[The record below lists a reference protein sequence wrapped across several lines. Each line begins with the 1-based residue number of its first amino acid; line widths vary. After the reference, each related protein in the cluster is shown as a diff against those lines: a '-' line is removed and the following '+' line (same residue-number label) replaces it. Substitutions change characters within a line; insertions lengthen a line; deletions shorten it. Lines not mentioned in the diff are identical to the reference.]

1 MYNELE
7 KRIKFLLTQLVHGN
21 TTNLTEEDISLELD
35 SLCPDPLWSDYVFW
49 SDDYWS
55 DDYWSDEED
64 IDYDK
69 FFKKIFS
76 RSDE

>member
-21 TTNLTEEDISLELD
+21 TTNLTEEDIGLELD

-49 SDDYWS
+49 SN
-55 DDYWSDEED
+55 DYWSDEDED

-76 RSDE
+76 CSDE

>member
-21 TTNLTEEDISLELD
+21 TTNLTEEDIGLELD
-35 SLCPDPLWSDYVFW
+35 SLCPDPLWSDYIFW
-49 SDDYWS
+49 SNDYWS
-55 DDYWSDEED
+55 DEEED

-69 FFKKIFS
+69 FFKKIFNC
-76 RSDE
+76 SDE

>member
-35 SLCPDPLWSDYVFW
+35 SLCPDHLWSDYVFW
-49 SDDYWS
+49 NDDYWS
-55 DDYWSDEED
+55 DEEED